1 MTTKKLFSLVV
12 MCCAL
17 TLSYAQDD
25 MATTGGTQYTPDY
38 QSELGL
44 KLGTSIV
51 TGDFGTSPSW
61 GVGLN
66 FRRSLDYIFSV
77 RFGAFYNAARGEE
90 LSAGDFREVNNIQIV
105 DYESTL
111 FGANAEVL
119 MSLNNMRW
127 SRKAGEKKVDFYLGG
142 GVGFMN
148 VDVTAIQAGGNEIPE
163 WLDDGPDK
171 GNFGRGNNTV
181 SLLGTVGISFKVSD
195 KFNIGIENQ
204 SMLPFG
210 GLSDL
215 LDGFDNRGISGKPT
229 TFRDVAHF
237 AGVSLN
243 FNIGGGDGAS
253 QPLYW
258 TNPMEQVITDISELK
273 ARPVFDLTDTDGD
286 GIIDMIDQEKDSP
299 AGAAVD
305 TRGVTMDSDGDGIAD
320 YQDKEPY
327 SPPGYSVDG
336 EGVAQVPN
344 PGYVTEADV
353 NRLIDGK
360 LANFKGGGSLSE
372 WFLPMIHF
380 NNNSYSIRQADYGH
394 MANIAYVLKSNPG
407 TRVVVTGFTDKTAS
421 DTYNNV
427 LAYNRAKSAIDF
439 LTNVHGISPDRLV
452 LNYGGEDN
460 VLVPTNGSSFMNR
473 RVEFTV
479 AKGGE
484 ASQGRPEGPNAGRGT
499 FGGTRA
505 AGY

>member
-25 MATTGGTQYTPDY
+25 MTATASGGTQYTPDY
-38 QSELGL
+38 KGELGL
-44 KLGTSIV
+44 KIGTSLA
-51 TGDFGTSPSW
+51 TGDFGTSPSF
-61 GVGLN
+61 GVGLHY
-66 FRRSLDYIFSV
+66 RHALDYIFSL
-77 RFGAFYNAARGEE
+77 RFQGHYQQARGEE
-90 LSAGDFREVNNIQIV
+90 RDNPLPLFGANVVDFQ
-105 DYESTL
+105 STI

-127 SRKAGEKKVDFYLGG
+127 SRKAGEKKVDLYAGA
-142 GVGFMN
+142 GVGFLN
-148 VDVTAIQAGGNEIPE
+148 IDVTAIEQGGNEIKE
-163 WLDDGPDK
+163 WLD
-171 GNFGRGNNTV
+171 NFNRGNNTA
-181 SLLGTVGISFKVSD
+181 SLLGTIGIAFKVND
-195 KFNIGIENQ
+195 NFNIGIENQ

-215 LDGFDNRGISGKPT
+215 IDGFDNRLGTTNIT
-229 TFRDVAHF
+229 TFRDVIHF
-237 AGVSLN
+237 TGLSLN
-243 FNIGGGDGAS
+243 FNIGGGDGATA
-253 QPLYW
+253 PLYW

-305 TRGVTMDSDGDGIAD
+305 TRGVTLDSDGDGIAD
-320 YQDKEPY
+320 YLDKEPY

-336 EGVAQVPN
+336 EGIAQIPN
-344 PGYVTEADV
+344 AGYVTESDV
-353 NRLIDGK
+353 NRLIDAK
-360 LANFKGGGSLSE
+360 LAKFKGGGSLAG
-372 WFLPMIHF
+372 WFLPMVHF

-407 TRVVVTGFTDKTAS
+407 TRVVVTGYTDKTAS

-452 LNYGGEDN
+452 LNYGGEN
-460 VLVPTNGSSFMNR
+460 NTLVPTNGSSFMNR
-473 RVEFTV
+473 RVEFTI
-479 AKGGE
+479 ATGAE
-484 ASQGRPEGPNAGRGT
+484 ASQGRPDGPNAGRGT